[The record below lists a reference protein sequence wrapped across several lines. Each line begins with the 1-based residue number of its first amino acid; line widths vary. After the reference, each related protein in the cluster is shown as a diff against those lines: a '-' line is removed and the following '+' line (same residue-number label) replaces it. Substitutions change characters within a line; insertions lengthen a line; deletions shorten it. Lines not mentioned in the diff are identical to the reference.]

1 MEEERAKYFMLLV
14 MEKLP
19 AELYVTIK
27 EQLLKMDQD
36 EVQTKLLMMKNPMT
50 SLLISI
56 FAGIYGIDRMYIG
69 DTLLGVIKL
78 ITCGGFGVWWFIDL
92 FLIID
97 KTKGKNLEIFM
108 R

>member
-1 MEEERAKYFMLLV
+1 MLLV

-97 KTKGKNLEIFM
+97 KTKEKNLEIFM

>member
-78 ITCGGFGVWWFIDL
+78 ITLEGLVYGGL
-92 FLIID
+92 LTCFL
-97 KTKGKNLEIFM
+97 L
-108 R
+108 